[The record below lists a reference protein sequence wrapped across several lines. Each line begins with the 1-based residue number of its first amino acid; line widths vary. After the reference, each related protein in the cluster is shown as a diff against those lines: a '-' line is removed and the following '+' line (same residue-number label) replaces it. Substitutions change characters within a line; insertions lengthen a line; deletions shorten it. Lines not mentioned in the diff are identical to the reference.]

1 MPVDATGRSSKSIVL
16 RTDNVEELQSV
27 ISANL
32 RPAGIVARENGKR
45 NFLFHQQNLENVDIC
60 ILRGD
65 GAIDISLNTRPQ
77 PVSGY
82 IFWMQLQGSCELTFE
97 GKRYTHAPPYACFAG
112 NNVRGTVHN
121 GPRSR
126 QLFLRF
132 DRELVQRMWTE
143 HGLPLAELDNGGL
156 VILPSLIG
164 SALQNFVHFVA
175 GEMKQASSHIHG
187 PRAAKETEQ
196 LLITLLMQTIKGGNL
211 PDGAER
217 RPVEPAYLGEAE
229 HLILQRLTTGV
240 AVADLA
246 KGAGVS
252 VRTFYRDFQ
261 MHRGC
266 SPMAFFRT
274 KQLEHAHDRLL
285 ESSPGQ
291 SSVTDVAY
299 DLGFYHLSNFAA
311 LYKRKFGCLPSA
323 TLKMKV

>member
-1 MPVDATGRSSKSIVL
+1 MLVDTTGRSSKSIVL
-16 RTDNVEELQSV
+16 RTDSVEELQSV
-27 ISANL
+27 VSANL
-32 RPAGIVARENGKR
+32 RPAGIAARENGKR
-45 NFLFHQQNLENVDIC
+45 NFLFHQQSLDNVDIC

-65 GAIDISLNTRPQ
+65 GAIDINLNSDPH

-82 IFWMQLQGSCELTFE
+82 IFWMQLQGFCELTFE

-112 NNVRGTVHN
+112 TNLHGAVHI

-126 QLFLRF
+126 QFFLRF

-143 HGLPLAELDNGGL
+143 QGLPLAELDSGGL

-164 SALQNFVHFVA
+164 SALQNYVHFVA
-175 GEMKQASSHIHG
+175 GEMKQASSLLHG
-187 PRAAKETEQ
+187 PQAAKETEQ
-196 LLITLLMQTIKGGNL
+196 LLITLLMQTIKRGNL
-211 PDGAER
+211 TDLAER
-217 RPVEPAYLGEAE
+217 RPAEPAYLGEVE
-229 HLILQRLTTGV
+229 HLIMQRLTTGV

-246 KGAGVS
+246 EGAGVS

-261 MHRGC
+261 THRGC

-274 KQLEHAHDRLL
+274 KQLEHAHVRLL

-291 SSVTDVAY
+291 NSVTDVAY

-311 LYKRKFGCLPSA
+311 LYKRTFGCSPSA